1 MKKAVKKMLAVVLVS
16 ALVIGCIAITAF
28 ATATAPEW
36 TCTGAF
42 AKTSQ
47 EAGTYTFMPT
57 GTGNKYYAEG
67 DGLGLDVT
75 SVLKDVLKDN
85 EKVTLKVSFDY
96 TITPA
101 EGKKANFGDF
111 MLCAK
116 LGNAEYKGTYFEKA
130 SGVVYRAKVRTAAA
144 YPALVADGTKHTYT
158 NEITVTRAEVE
169 PFNKLEL
176 TFWRIECSTVES
188 LSFSNTSVAVLDE
201 NTLVWKKGLAPA
213 DPTFYNDENGD
224 VVFRQKAPTTYGHE
238 TLQCNL
244 ISKLKELR
252 GGLNEAAVKI
262 TFSFRADLIDTNVKV
277 TGNVTARTVGN
288 YSGNIIN
295 VTNNMLKDEYQKKNW
310 PITGEWQTVSITIP
324 ITEKETSLNSFGLCF
339 SGINNIGNISA
350 IEYKNAKVET
360 TSILKSQ
367 QVSVGEDLT
376 LNCTA
381 IVNGD
386 TNAFSA
392 RFTRSGKTVT
402 DKGTAEGNKMTFTYA
417 GITPQCMTD
426 TVIVELLQGDEVV
439 ESKTFS
445 VKSYCEKVYQ
455 LNADARTL
463 VAALLSYGAA
473 AQEYAGYKTDNLA
486 NDSKVVSF
494 AELQPVKP
502 EDGIRN
508 VDEIGTD
515 DKNRVMAATV
525 YFDSVIKIR
534 FKVSA
539 EEKVLV
545 DGKEVAP
552 ENGYVYTS
560 GIKAMGFAD
569 EHTVEVVKG
578 TNTVSKVTYN
588 INAYIAQKWDS
599 ENMMNLVQAL
609 ACFGAAAKAY
619 K

>member
-1 MKKAVKKMLAVVLVS
+1 MKKTVKKVLAAVLVS

-36 TCTGAF
+36 TCKSNITG
-42 AKTSQ
+42 TCY
-47 EAGTYTFMPT
+47 EEVGRTYTFVPNS
-57 GTGNKYYAEG
+57 GAGNTYFP
-67 DGLGLDVT
+67 LSVDVT
-75 SVLKDVLKDN
+75 AALKDALKDN
-85 EKVTLKVSFDY
+85 GKITLEVSFDY

-101 EGKKANFGDF
+101 ENKTPVIREFV
-111 MLCAK
+111 LCASRK
-116 LGNAEYKGTYFEKA
+116 SAEYTGEYFEEA
-130 SGVVYRAKVRTAAA
+130 SNMYRPKNRGAAA
-144 YPALVADGTKHTYT
+144 YPELTADGASHTYT
-158 NEITVTRAEVE
+158 NKITVTRADVE
-169 PFNKLEL
+169 PFDKFEL
-176 TFWRIECSTVES
+176 TFWRIELNTVSKLE
-188 LSFSNTSVAVLDE
+188 FSNTSVAVLDE
-201 NTLVWKKGLAPA
+201 NTLVWEKANAPA

-224 VVFRQKAPTTYGHE
+224 VVFRQTAPTAGYQ

-277 TGNVTARTVGN
+277 TGNVTARTVGS
-288 YSGNIIN
+288 YSGNILN
-295 VTNNMLKDEYQKKNW
+295 GTNNAMLKDEYQKKNC

-324 ITEKETSLNSFGLCF
+324 VTEKETLLKSFGLCF
-339 SGINNIGNISA
+339 SGITNIGNISA

-360 TSILKSQ
+360 ISMLKSQ

-392 RFTRSGKTVT
+392 RFTRNGKTVT
-402 DKGTAEGNKMTFTYA
+402 DNGTAEGNKMTFTYA

-426 TVIVELLQGDEVV
+426 TVTVELLQGDEVV

-455 LNADARTL
+455 LNPDARTL

-473 AQEYAGYKTDNLA
+473 AQKYAGYNTDNPA
-486 NDSKVVSF
+486 NVSKVVSF
-494 AELQPVKP
+494 DGLQPVKP

-508 VDEIGTD
+508 VDAIGTD
-515 DKNRVMAATV
+515 YKNRVMAATV

-560 GIKAMGFAD
+560 GIKATGFAD

-588 INAYIAQKWDS
+588 VNAYIAQKWDS
-599 ENMMNLVQAL
+599 ENMKNLVQAL

>member
-1 MKKAVKKMLAVVLVS
+1 MKKAVKKVLAAICAA

-28 ATATAPEW
+28 AAAPEW
-36 TCTGAF
+36 TCTNTFTKKGTAF
-42 AKTSQ
+42 IPAT
-47 EAGTYTFMPT
+47 T
-57 GTGNKYYAEG
+57 GTKYAPIT
-67 DGLGLDVT
+67 LDVT
-75 SVLKDVLKDN
+75 DSLKNMLGTKDSVKAGIRFDY
-85 EKVTLKVSFDY
+85 KVTLKEGVTSVNTPN
-96 TITPA
+96 TI
-101 EGKKANFGDF
+101 
-111 MLCAK
+111 L
-116 LGNAEYKGTYFEKA
+116 KGTLA
-130 SGVVYRAKVRTAAA
+130 SGATYAGEHFALQGGTAYWPKSRDNKDA
-144 YPALVADGTKHTYT
+144 YPKLVIDGKAHTYS
-158 NEITVTRAEVE
+158 NEITLTKADIEN
-169 PFNKLEL
+169 FSKIEL
-176 TFWRIECSTVES
+176 VLWKIENIENFAAIE
-188 LSFSNTSVAVLDE
+188 FSNTSVAVLDE
-201 NTLVWKKGLAPA
+201 NTLVWEKANAPA
-213 DPTFYNDENGD
+213 HPTFYNDENGD
-224 VVFRQKAPTTYGHE
+224 VVFRQTAPTAGYQ

-244 ISKLKELR
+244 VSKLKELR

-277 TGNVTARTVGN
+277 TGHVTARTVGS
-288 YSGNIIN
+288 YSGNILN
-295 VTNNMLKDEYQKKNW
+295 GTNNAMLKDEYQKKNC

-324 ITEKETSLNSFGLCF
+324 VTEKETSLNSFGLCF
-339 SGINNIGNISA
+339 SEITNIGNISA

-360 TSILKSQ
+360 TSMLKSQ
-367 QVSVGEDLT
+367 QVSVCEDLT

-392 RFTRSGKTVT
+392 RFTRNGKTVT
-402 DKGTAEGNKMTFTYA
+402 DKGTAEENKMTFTYA

-426 TVIVELLQGDEVV
+426 TVTVELLQGKDVV
-439 ESKTFS
+439 DTKTFS

-455 LNADARTL
+455 LYPDARTL

-473 AQEYAGYKTDNLA
+473 AQKYAGYKTDNPA
-486 NDSKVVSF
+486 NVSKVVSF
-494 AELQPVKP
+494 DGLQPVKP

-508 VDEIGTD
+508 VDAIGAD
-515 DKNRVMAATV
+515 DNNRVMAATV

-545 DGKEVAP
+545 DGKIVAP

-560 GIKAMGFAD
+560 GIKATGFAD

-588 INAYIAQKWDS
+588 VNAYIAQKWDS
-599 ENMMNLVQAL
+599 ENMKNLVQEL

>member
-1 MKKAVKKMLAVVLVS
+1 MKKAVKKVLAAVLTA
-16 ALVIGCIAITAF
+16 ALITGCIAITAF
-28 ATATAPEW
+28 ATATAPDW

-42 AKTSQ
+42 TKTSQ

-57 GTGNKYYAEG
+57 GTGNKYYASG

-101 EGKKANFGDF
+101 EGKKASVADF

-116 LGNAEYKGTYFEKA
+116 PGNAEYKGTYFEKA
-130 SGVVYRAKVRTAAA
+130 SGVYRAKVRGPLT
-144 YPALVADGTKHTYT
+144 ADGSKHTYT
-158 NEITVTRAEVE
+158 NEITVTKADIE
-169 PFNKLEL
+169 PFAKLEF

-188 LSFSNTSVAVLDE
+188 LSFSNTSVAVLNE

-224 VVFRQKAPTTYGHE
+224 VVFRQKAPTAGYE

-244 ISKLKELR
+244 ISKLQELR

-262 TFSFRADLIDTNVKV
+262 TFSFRADLIDTNVNV
-277 TGNVTARTVGN
+277 TGHVTARTVGS
-288 YSGNIIN
+288 YSGNILN
-295 VTNNMLKDEYQKKNW
+295 GTNDAMLKDEYQKKNC

-339 SGINNIGNISA
+339 SGITNTKNISA

-473 AQEYAGYKTDNLA
+473 AQEYAGYKKDNLA

-494 AELQPVKP
+494 DGLQPVKP

-545 DGKEVAP
+545 DGNEVVP
-552 ENGYVYTS
+552 ENGYVYTY
-560 GIKAMGFAD
+560 GIKATGFAD

-588 INAYIAQKWDS
+588 VNAYIAQKWDS
-599 ENMMNLVQAL
+599 ENMKNLVQAL